1 MKDEDLALSTRR
13 APAWKDA
20 VLSRD
25 EQFGLKRIALV
36 KEAARAFSL
45 RGYHDTTLEDVAK
58 ALGVTKG
65 ALYYYVMSKQEIL
78 FECHVISN
86 DLGDQAI
93 AYATAL
99 EGSGCDKA
107 VALARRYMELL
118 VGEAGMLAVLT
129 EFDALEPQNRRI
141 IAARRAI
148 FDRTFREFMAQGV
161 SDGSIRPG
169 VDPKITA
176 FFYLGAVNWATRW
189 FDPAGDISG
198 SEVSDRFADLFD
210 AAIRLRS

>member
-1 MKDEDLALSTRR
+1 MDVDLALSTRR

-45 RGYHDTTLEDVAK
+45 RGYHGTSLDDVAK
-58 ALGVTKG
+58 VLGVTKG
-65 ALYYYVMSKQEIL
+65 ALYYYVKSKQEIL

-93 AYATAL
+93 AYATGL
-99 EGSGCDKA
+99 DGSGCDRA
-107 VALARRYMELL
+107 VALGRRYMELL
-118 VGEAGMLAVLT
+118 VGEAGTLAILT

-141 IAARRAI
+141 ISARRAN
-148 FDRTFREFMAQGV
+148 FDRTFREFIAQGLV
-161 SDGSIRPG
+161 DGSVRPA

-176 FFYLGAVNWATRW
+176 FFYLGAVNWTTRW
-189 FDPAGDISG
+189 FDAAGDIPG
-198 SEVSDRFADLFD
+198 AEVADRFADLLD
-210 AAIRLRS
+210 AAIRLRA